1 MQLAQFKKAPT
12 GLLKVPSLCYWYVN
26 YRIHSFNVKRHYLG
40 PFDITIIIYQ
50 LWENSKTWRAKEWAS
65 YFTKYIWCTT
75 NKKCSAYN
83 KILKSSVYIKY
94 KLAFN
99 ECSSTVYLAAYV
111 FIIHGWAHTMLNS
124 MLISSLALRE
134 AINCSELNTTP
145 SLMKR
150 LFTMA
155 KAKAFWVSAT
165 KVAFY
170 PPNGALDWE
179 STVAKPSTGK

>member
-1 MQLAQFKKAPT
+1 MFPQSLGFIPKECVNEYHGNDSLGFSSRGWWEMIPRLVIT
-12 GLLKVPSLCYWYVN
+12 PSWL
-26 YRIHSFNVKRHYLG
+26 R
-40 PFDITIIIYQ
+40 P
-50 LWENSKTWRAKEWAS
+50 
-65 YFTKYIWCTT
+65 WCTT

-124 MLISSLALRE
+124 MLISSSLALRE